1 VEVSEVRR
9 RLLAAIEKARHAAAE
24 RRARTDAAA
33 RDFEVFLAER
43 ATPLFHQLAAAVNG
57 QGHGFTV
64 FTPASSVRLANERSP
79 EEYVELVLD
88 DTSDPPGVLGRTSRG
103 RGRRLVTSE
112 RTIGGGA
119 PIADLTEEDVLT
131 FLLDEIVL
139 LIER

>member
-103 RGRRLVTSE
+103 RGRRVVTSE

>member
-88 DTSDPPGVLGRTSRG
+88 DTSDPPGVVGRTSRG

>member
-9 RLLAAIEKARHAAAE
+9 RLLAAIEKARHAAVE

-43 ATPLFHQLAAAVNG
+43 ATPLFHQLATAVNG
-57 QGHGFTV
+57 QGHGFKV

-88 DTSDPPGVLGRTSRG
+88 DTSDPPAALGRTSRG
-103 RGRRLVTSE
+103 RGRRVITSE
-112 RTIGGGA
+112 RAIGGGA